1 MATGSR
7 APPWLAPTR
16 GRCQPMGDLTRAVH
30 SGQQVVNPGNWP
42 VLPLARR
49 CHVGSPQTR
58 CRNAAAHGAPG
69 SFSPSTRRP
78 PKAQLLADDGRQSSP
93 VPSDALA
100 AEGERDD
107 RRRTSA
113 RRAEVL
119 EVRRTFVVSRLSATY
134 LAAAYAQV
142 VPRHRRR
149 MGHTEVHETP
159 F

>member
-1 MATGSR
+1 
-7 APPWLAPTR
+7 
-16 GRCQPMGDLTRAVH
+16 MGDLTRAVH

-42 VLPLARR
+42 VLPLTRR

-58 CRNAAAHGAPG
+58 CRNAATQGALG
-69 SFSPSTRRP
+69 SRSPSTRRP
-78 PKAQLLADDGRQSSP
+78 PRAQLLADAGGQSSP

-107 RRRTSA
+107 RRRTSV

-119 EVRRTFVVSRLSATY
+119 EVRRTFVVSRLSAAY
-134 LAAAYAQV
+134 LASAYAQV

-149 MGHTEVHETP
+149 MARTVVREAPFAEATETRAVGEGRGIRDV
-159 F
+159 